1 MYCFYTYVQI
11 AHNYS
16 FHQLTNTGSHSHQ
29 YEELRETVYNDIHV
43 DNCNDMCNEDK
54 LKVLFS
60 ISSFIRKFASYVHID
75 L

>member
-1 MYCFYTYVQI
+1 MHFLLNC
-11 AHNYS
+11 N
-16 FHQLTNTGSHSHQ
+16 Q